1 MSVFGSESF
10 ARILIECKSVV
21 SGSER
26 RVKARRK
33 ESSRKESS
41 LSIRIGRVNVL
52 NPILISRAKV
62 RKTFFKCCRQ
72 VSFCAS

>member
-41 LSIRIGRVNVL
+41 LSIRKQGR
-52 NPILISRAKV
+52 PM
-62 RKTFFKCCRQ
+62 F
-72 VSFCAS
+72 